1 MKICVFLRIRIY
13 LSCFNLF
20 IANMPTSI
28 KSEKTYV
35 LDNYFDETTMSLHLK
50 ADRPILRKK
59 WTPGNWQPVMDE
71 KIISQDEIDALIQQI
86 FDEATNEKWNYLE
99 IDRKLSKVLQLWPYR
114 IVIVYPPLSDA
125 TEITAVRP
133 VKKTSIE
140 DYNLSPEVM
149 DLLTNQAKWILVS
162 WAPGS
167 WKSTFVQALVQVYH
181 ANHHIIKTIES
192 PRDLMV
198 DEDVVQYSFTHWTH
212 DEVRDILLLSRPDY
226 TVYDEVRNTPDFEL
240 YKDLRLTWIGMLWVI
255 HATKPVDSIQRF
267 IGSIEMWIIPQVI
280 DTVIFIDK
288 WKISEILQLTLTAK
302 VPEWMQSEDLSRPV
316 IIVNSFLT
324 KENLYEIYTFWEQV
338 VVMPITPEM
347 REKTAST
354 SWWMSSFAKEWIEKK
369 LKTILNSD
377 FIVKMKWAWIE
388 LYIPEFVKWKI
399 IWKGWS
405 AITELEK
412 TLWMS
417 IKVKTFDELP
427 LLDVKTDI
435 SWWKKWW
442 QMFIAF
448 PNWYENTSITL
459 LIWDSLMKYQTD
471 RNWVIAINDR
481 NEIRTIER
489 RWFVVIND
497 R

>member
-1 MKICVFLRIRIY
+1 M
-13 LSCFNLF
+13 SE
-20 IANMPTSI
+20 TI

-50 ADRPILRKK
+50 ANRPILRKK
-59 WTPGNWQPVMDE
+59 WTPWNRNPVMDE
-71 KIISQDEIDALIQQI
+71 KIITQDEMDALIQQI

-99 IDRKLSKVLQLWPYR
+99 IDRKLSKVLQLGPYR

-133 VKKTSIE
+133 VKKTTIE
-140 DYNLSPEVM
+140 DYDLSSEVM
-149 DLLTNQAKWILVS
+149 DLLTNHSKWILVS

-181 ANHHIIKTIES
+181 QNHHIIKTIES

-240 YKDLRLTWIGMLWVI
+240 YKDLRLTWIGMLGVI

-267 IGSIEMWIIPQVI
+267 IGCIEMWIIPQVI

-288 WKISEILQLTLTAK
+288 WKIWEILQLTLTAK

-316 IIVNSFLT
+316 IIVNSFLS
-324 KENLYEIYTFWEQV
+324 KQDLYEIYTFWEQV
-338 VVMPITPEM
+338 VVMPITAEM
-347 REKTAST
+347 REKTAAT
-354 SWWMSSFAKEWIEKK
+354 QWWMSSFAKEWIEKK

-377 FIVKMKWAWIE
+377 FVVKMKWAGIE

-399 IWKGWS
+399 IWKWWA

-435 SWWKKWW
+435 SGWKKWG
-442 QMFIAF
+442 QLFIAF
-448 PNWYENTSITL
+448 PNGYESTTITL
-459 LIWDSLMKYQTD
+459 LVWDNLIKYQTD

-481 NEIRTIER
+481 NEVRTIER
-489 RWFVVIND
+489 RWFAVVD
-497 R
+497 DK